1 MNVKVVAIVQARM
14 GSARLP
20 NKTML
25 WLHGFPVIDWVRV
38 RLSFSVNLHQVV
50 FAIPNTKR
58 DSLLQHYLLSKGSTV
73 FAGSEDDVVSR
84 IYLAAKKYEADV
96 VVRIC
101 ADNPFLCP
109 VEIDRLITFFLN
121 GDYDY
126 AYNHIPRNNKYPD
139 GLGAEVTSMKVL
151 QKIYDNA
158 SAGNQREHLFNYILD
173 HPSAFV
179 VGTFDPVNRKLHKP
193 DIRLDLDSYEDYER
207 LLKLKVSIDSDAVD
221 IVQEFESNKNEAV

>member
-1 MNVKVVAIVQARM
+1 MKAKVVAIVQARM
-14 GSARLP
+14 GSERLP

-38 RLSFSVNLHQVV
+38 RLSYSANLDQVV
-50 FAIPNTKR
+50 FAIPSTRR
-58 DSLLQHYLLSKGSTV
+58 DSLLQHYLSSKGATV

-84 IYLAAKKYEADV
+84 FYFAAQKYDADV

-109 VEIDRLITFFLN
+109 VEIDRLIAYFL
-121 GDYDY
+121 GGSFDY

-139 GLGAEVTSMKVL
+139 GLGAEVTSMRVL
-151 QKIYDNA
+151 QKIHDSA
-158 SAGNQREHLFNYILD
+158 STGNQREHLFNYIWD
-173 HPSAFV
+173 QPGAFKI
-179 VGTFDPVNRKLHKP
+179 GTFDPVNHHLHKP

-221 IVQEFESNKNEAV
+221 IVQAFESNQNESV